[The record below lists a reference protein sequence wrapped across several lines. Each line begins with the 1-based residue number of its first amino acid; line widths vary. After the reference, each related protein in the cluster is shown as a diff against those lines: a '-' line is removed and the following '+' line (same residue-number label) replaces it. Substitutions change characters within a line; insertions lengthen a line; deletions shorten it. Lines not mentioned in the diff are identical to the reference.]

1 MINAGQSPAAGR
13 LSGRGAGGT
22 LGGMTSEAKAVL
34 WVGRVASPGG
44 PRWVRTFTTGAAPGP
59 GSALEGIA
67 DPFAD
72 EEGEPYARVLAGPGE
87 AIGAVGAA
95 RLLAPVR
102 PSKVICVGRNFRA
115 HAAELGNEVPTEPLL
130 FFKPPSCIVA
140 SGEPVALP
148 RGYARIDMESELVA
162 VIGRK
167 ASKIAAEH
175 AWSHI
180 AGYTLGND
188 ISNRD
193 LQKSDKQWTRA
204 KGFDGFGPVGPW
216 IRMTAPGEPLPAA
229 TLRIRGGVDGV
240 RKQDATLADMVFDLP
255 YLLAYISAC
264 MTLLPGDLIF
274 TGTPEG
280 VSALTPGCSTYVE
293 LDGWDL
299 GRLENPII

>member
-1 MINAGQSPAAGR
+1 MAA
-13 LSGRGAGGT
+13 
-22 LGGMTSEAKAVL
+22 SEADASAVL
-34 WVGRVASPGG
+34 WIGRVGTPAG
-44 PRWVRTFTTGAAPGP
+44 PRWVRSFTSGAAPGP
-59 GSALEGIA
+59 DSALEVID

-72 EEGEPYARVLAGPGE
+72 EEGEPYARALRPGGEPLGP
-87 AIGAVGAA
+87 VRAA
-95 RLLAPVR
+95 RVLAPVR

-140 SGEPVALP
+140 SGEPVTLP

-167 ASKIAAEH
+167 ARAIAAAD
-175 AWSHI
+175 AWQHV
-180 AGYTLGND
+180 AGYTLGKAD
-188 ISNRD
+188 SNRD

-229 TLRIRGGVDGV
+229 ALRIRGGVDGAL
-240 RKQDATLADMVFDLP
+240 KQDAALSDMVFDLP

-280 VSALTPGCSTYVE
+280 VSALSPGCSSFVE
-293 LDGWDL
+293 LAGWDL
-299 GRLENPII
+299 GRLENPMI

>member
-1 MINAGQSPAAGR
+1 
-13 LSGRGAGGT
+13 
-22 LGGMTSEAKAVL
+22 MTMHEARAVL
-34 WVGRVASPGG
+34 WVGRVATPGG
-44 PRWVRTFTTGAAPGP
+44 PRWVRTFTSGAAPGP
-59 GSALEGIA
+59 DSALEGIE

-72 EEGEPYARVLAGPGE
+72 EEGEPHARALTLPGE
-87 AIGAVGAA
+87 PLGTVGSA

-102 PSKVICVGRNFRA
+102 PSKVIGVGRNFRA

-140 SGEPVALP
+140 SGEPVTLP
-148 RGYARIDMESELVA
+148 RGYARIDMESELVV

-167 ASKIAAEH
+167 ACKIAAHE
-175 AWSHI
+175 AWLHV

-193 LQKSDKQWTRA
+193 LQTSDKQWTRA

-216 IRMTAPGEPLPAA
+216 LRMAAPGEPLPAA

-240 RKQDATLADMVFDLP
+240 RKQDAALSDMVFDLP
-255 YLLAYISAC
+255 VLLAYISAC

-280 VSALTPGCSTYVE
+280 VSALTPGCSSFVE

-299 GRLENPII
+299 GKLENPMI

>member
-1 MINAGQSPAAGR
+1 MV
-13 LSGRGAGGT
+13 
-22 LGGMTSEAKAVL
+22 TSDAEVVL
-34 WVGRVASPGG
+34 WVGRVTSPGG
-44 PRWVRTFTTGAAPGP
+44 PRWVRTFTSGAAPGP
-59 GSALEGIA
+59 ESALEGIE

-72 EEGEPYARVLAGPGE
+72 EEGEPYSRALVLGEVLGE
-87 AIGAVGAA
+87 ALGPVSAA

-140 SGEPVALP
+140 SGEPVDLP
-148 RGYARIDMESELVA
+148 RGYARIDMEAELVV

-167 ASKIAAEH
+167 ARKIAADD
-175 AWSHI
+175 AWQHV

-216 IRMTAPGEPLPAA
+216 LRLAAPGEVLPAA
-229 TLRIRGGVDGV
+229 ALRIRGGVDGV

-264 MTLLPGDLIF
+264 MTLLPGDLVF

-280 VSALTPGCSTYVE
+280 VSALTPGCSSFVE

-299 GRLENPII
+299 GQLVNPMR

>member
-1 MINAGQSPAAGR
+1 MAA
-13 LSGRGAGGT
+13 
-22 LGGMTSEAKAVL
+22 SEADASAVL
-34 WVGRVASPGG
+34 WIGRVGTPAG
-44 PRWVRTFTTGAAPGP
+44 PRWARSFTSGAAPGP
-59 GSALEGIA
+59 DSALEAID

-72 EEGEPYARVLAGPGE
+72 EEGEPYARALRLGGEPLGP
-87 AIGAVGAA
+87 VSAA
-95 RLLAPVR
+95 RVLAPVR

-115 HAAELGNEVPTEPLL
+115 HAAELGNEVPSEPLL

-167 ASKIAAEH
+167 ARAIAAAD
-175 AWSHI
+175 AWQHV

-229 TLRIRGGVDGV
+229 ALRIRGGVDGA
-240 RKQDATLADMVFDLP
+240 RKQDAALADMVFDLP

-280 VSALTPGCSTYVE
+280 VSALSPGCSSFVE
-293 LDGWDL
+293 LAGWDL
-299 GRLENPII
+299 GRLENPMI